1 MRNLRIDTEDR
12 IPEAETKTTSTE
24 AITQCRSREK
34 KKIEITLFNS
44 KRLPHSDKLIKPN
57 D

>member
-34 KKIEITLFNS
+34 KIEITLFTS
-44 KRLPHSDKLIKPN
+44 KSLPHSDKLIKPN